1 MRGALLDDASGA
13 YQSYGILCEVISL
26 KSRLIWDMIDDQGV
40 VSRKQSASDLQSRLK
55 TRKLLGVGELARDNG
70 DIYKSKISQLLGINE
85 SLYVRLPR
93 GLLYW
98 NSLNTLY
105 FYTIGFLSLIVPSM
119 ALRIDFGVETASE
132 ESAFIIRIYGASLL
146 SFGILFRSILLQREN
161 RTEIATLLLVTALLQ
176 SAQLL
181 VCLLSGHR
189 YLVPCVLRIFAIGG
203 NLVYHNFVD
212 GQGGVYRQ
220 VLRVI
225 EDYSILTS
233 SCETRETTEKKTG
246 ATLKPVK
253 SE

>member
-1 MRGALLDDASGA
+1 
-13 YQSYGILCEVISL
+13 
-26 KSRLIWDMIDDQGV
+26 MIDDQGV

-70 DIYKSKISQLLGINE
+70 DIYKSK
-85 SLYVRLPR
+85 
-93 GLLYW
+93 
-98 NSLNTLY
+98 
-105 FYTIGFLSLIVPSM
+105 SLIVPSM

>member
-1 MRGALLDDASGA
+1 
-13 YQSYGILCEVISL
+13 
-26 KSRLIWDMIDDQGV
+26 MIDDQGV

-70 DIYKSKISQLLGINE
+70 DIYKSK
-85 SLYVRLPR
+85 SLV
-93 GLLYW
+93 
-98 NSLNTLY
+98 
-105 FYTIGFLSLIVPSM
+105 VPSM
-119 ALRIDFGVETASE
+119 ALRIDFGVETTSE

-176 SAQLL
+176 GAQLL

-189 YLVPCVLRIFAIGG
+189 YLIPCVLRIAAILG
-203 NLVYHNFVD
+203 NLLYHNFVD
-212 GQGGVYRQ
+212 GQERITCSTTALLPGGVYRQ